1 MSPSSDYNHIGY
13 NNAGLYYVDMAEGN
27 PPPLT
32 PAGYQVLLALAGG
45 RAHGY
50 AVMRFIDEVTEGS
63 VQLGPGTLYRTI
75 ARLVAD
81 GLVEEVAGGAS
92 DEPHDARRRY
102 YRLTPLGAEAVRDEA
117 LLQARLLDAARRAG
131 LLDETEETP

>member
-1 MSPSSDYNHIGY
+1 
-13 NNAGLYYVDMAEGN
+13 MALGN

-45 RAHGY
+45 KAHGY
-50 AVMRFIDEVTEGS
+50 AVMRFIEDATDGS

-81 GLVEEVAGGAS
+81 GLVEEVATGET
-92 DEPHDARRRY
+92 DTRRRN
-102 YRLTPLGAEAVRDEA
+102 YRLTPLGHTAAQRESA
-117 LLQARLLDAARRAG
+117 LLARLVDLAAAAG
-131 LLDETEETP
+131 LLPDEGRHTA

>member
-1 MSPSSDYNHIGY
+1 
-13 NNAGLYYVDMAEGN
+13 MAEGN

-50 AVMRFIDEVTEGS
+50 AVMRFLDEVTDGS

-81 GLVEEVAGGAS
+81 GLVEEVAGGEAE
-92 DEPHDARRRY
+92 EPHDARRRY
-102 YRLTPLGAEAVRDEA
+102 YRLTELGRAAATRETELLA
-117 LLQARLLDAARRAG
+117 LLVDVAAQAG
-131 LLDETEETP
+131 LLADRRRSAS

>member
-1 MSPSSDYNHIGY
+1 
-13 NNAGLYYVDMAEGN
+13 MAEGS

-50 AVMRFIDEVTEGS
+50 AVMRFIDEVTDGS

-81 GLVEEVAGGAS
+81 GLVEEVAGGES

-102 YRLTPLGAEAVRDEA
+102 YRLTPLGLAAATRETV
-117 LLQARLLDAARRAG
+117 LLARLVDVATDAG
-131 LLDETEETP
+131 LLGDRRSESA

>member
-1 MSPSSDYNHIGY
+1 MT
-13 NNAGLYYVDMAEGN
+13 EGN

-32 PAGYQVLLALAGG
+32 PAGYQVLLALAAGS
-45 RAHGY
+45 AHGY

-81 GLVEEVAGGAS
+81 GLVEEIAGS
-92 DEPHDARRRY
+92 EDDPHDARRRY
-102 YRLTPLGAEAVRDEA
+102 YRLTTLGRAAATRETELMSRLVAVAAEAGLIEG
-117 LLQARLLDAARRAG
+117 RRTA
-131 LLDETEETP
+131 

>member
-1 MSPSSDYNHIGY
+1 
-13 NNAGLYYVDMAEGN
+13 MAEGN

-45 RAHGY
+45 KTHGY
-50 AVMRFIDEVTEGS
+50 AVMRFIDEVTGGS

-81 GLVEEVAGGAS
+81 GLVEETPGGDS
-92 DEPHDARRRY
+92 GEPHDARRRN
-102 YRLTPLGAEAVRDEA
+102 YRLTRLGRTAATRETE
-117 LLQARLLDAARRAG
+117 LLARLVDVAAAAG
-131 LLDETEETP
+131 LLRDRGAESA

>member
-1 MSPSSDYNHIGY
+1 
-13 NNAGLYYVDMAEGN
+13 MAEGN

-32 PAGYQVLLALAGG
+32 PAGYQVLVALAGG

-50 AVMRFIDEVTEGS
+50 AVMRFLDEVTGGE

-81 GLVEEVAGGAS
+81 GLVEEVAGGEP

-102 YRLTPLGAEAVRDEA
+102 YRLTDLGIAAATRETE
-117 LLQARLLDAARRAG
+117 LLARLLAVATRAG
-131 LLDETEETP
+131 LLDERDTA

>member
-1 MSPSSDYNHIGY
+1 
-13 NNAGLYYVDMAEGN
+13 MAEGN

-81 GLVEEVAGGAS
+81 GLVEEVAGGES

-102 YRLTPLGAEAVRDEA
+102 YRLTKLGRAAAGRETA
-117 LLQARLLDAARRAG
+117 LLARLVDVAAEAG
-131 LLDETEETP
+131 LLADRRSESA